1 LKVVRT
7 PQGKEI
13 PLYKGSYALIVGNS
27 DYTSGWD
34 PLVAPEKDV
43 EELATI
49 LRKNGFE
56 VFVLK
61 NITKSRFLNALGNFT
76 YKYGQDRDNQL
87 LFFYA
92 GHGHTTTLASREELG
107 YLVMVDAP
115 LPEGDPQG
123 FDDKSVDM
131 QTIITYAKKIRSKH
145 VLFIFDSC
153 FSGTVLNLRQRIVP
167 KAISDAVRY
176 PVRQF
181 ITAGRAD
188 EPVPDRSVFKQLF
201 VDILEGKIEEP
212 IKDGYITGEELG
224 LYLKNKVPEY
234 NKFQHPQYGKIRDPN
249 LDKGNFVFVLES
261 NKATISVGEK
271 PIFPKKT
278 EKMDLSYIEEP
289 ARQREEVLKSWDDWQ
304 NKMNLDFQKVED
316 IDKSSVSS
324 QQEKKAAWELF
335 LKHYDED
342 NPYSSEDEAL
352 RKKAK
357 VRLNFW
363 DVYKLFEGK
372 DYSKEAK
379 PVSKESK
386 EGEILSISEVD
397 VLPRLVKTSRPKFS
411 RRLLTSLVV
420 KVPLRI
426 LIKENGNVDDVQIVG
441 DFLLHK
447 DVKAAV
453 IKAVK
458 KWKFEPAWKDR
469 KKVKVWKKMTITLE
483 GR

>member
-1 LKVVRT
+1 MNKKTLIFIILVISFFSSFVFAQRGLKVVRT

-34 PLVAPEKDV
+34 PLIAPEKDV
-43 EELATI
+43 
-49 LRKNGFE
+49 
-56 VFVLK
+56 
-61 NITKSRFLNALGNFT
+61 
-76 YKYGQDRDNQL
+76 L

-278 EKMDLSYIEEP
+278 EKMDL
-289 ARQREEVLKSWDDWQ
+289 
-304 NKMNLDFQKVED
+304 
-316 IDKSSVSS
+316 
-324 QQEKKAAWELF
+324 
-335 LKHYDED
+335 
-342 NPYSSEDEAL
+342 
-352 RKKAK
+352 
-357 VRLNFW
+357 
-363 DVYKLFEGK
+363 
-372 DYSKEAK
+372 
-379 PVSKESK
+379 
-386 EGEILSISEVD
+386 
-397 VLPRLVKTSRPKFS
+397 
-411 RRLLTSLVV
+411 
-420 KVPLRI
+420 
-426 LIKENGNVDDVQIVG
+426 
-441 DFLLHK
+441 
-447 DVKAAV
+447 
-453 IKAVK
+453 
-458 KWKFEPAWKDR
+458 
-469 KKVKVWKKMTITLE
+469 
-483 GR
+483 